1 MTKGDRL
8 KQFREH
14 IGLGQSDFAKQ
25 VGLSQPHL
33 SAMENGTREISAAVQ
48 FKIAEE
54 YKQLN
59 LDWLH
64 HGRGEMLY
72 KSVNKHTQKN
82 TPNEILTHLIGVNES
97 ETTYKSGATLVAVFD
112 NYRVYK
118 SNE

>member
-1 MTKGDRL
+1 MTKGERL
-8 KQFREH
+8 RLFREH
-14 IGLGQSDFAKQ
+14 IGLGQSDFASQ

-33 SAMENGTREISAAVQ
+33 STMENSGREISAAVQ

-72 KSVNKHTQKN
+72 KKHTQKG
-82 TPNEILTHLIGVNES
+82 TPNEISTHLTGVNES
-97 ETTYKSGATLVAVFD
+97 ETAYKSTAKLVAVFD
-112 NYRVYK
+112 NYRIYR
-118 SNE
+118 NDE

>member
-1 MTKGDRL
+1 MSKGDRL
-8 KQFREH
+8 KEFREH

-33 SAMENGTREISAAVQ
+33 SAMENGSREISAAVQ

-64 HGRGEMLY
+64 WGRGEKLY
-72 KSVNKHTQKN
+72 KPLIKHTQKN
-82 TPNEILTHLIGVNES
+82 TPNEVLTHLMGVKED
-97 ETTYKSGATLVAVFD
+97 ETTYEKGKKLVAVFD
-112 NYRVYK
+112 NYQVYK
-118 SNE
+118 VNE